1 MVAPEELRIKEQ
13 YLMTP
18 GFMPVV
24 YFGETKEKELGKH
37 VFIAPQTTG
46 SLPNVVDHIIAY
58 SVNDIQTVEFVENRS
73 IWESKAIKFR
83 PTKVKKYYDD
93 GRNNGQDEKSTFR
106 DFHDF
111 IFNLGGKRDGK

>member
-1 MVAPEELRIKEQ
+1 MILLFQLLTVIH
-13 YLMTP
+13 YLLEIE
-18 GFMPVV
+18 VE
-24 YFGETKEKELGKH
+24 ETKEKELGKH

-83 PTKVKKYYDD
+83 PTKLKKYYDD
-93 GRNNGQDEKSTFR
+93 GRNNGQD
-106 DFHDF
+106 
-111 IFNLGGKRDGK
+111 